1 MKWLRRIF
9 IALAGGLA
17 LIAAIYEM
25 GPRVIA
31 ANRSNFSAAAVGS
44 NPDAYLADV
53 EAKFSDIRPG
63 LQKQIVW
70 ADPHTR
76 SETAYAVVYIHGF
89 SASSG
94 EVRPLPDLV
103 AKGLHANVFYTRLQ
117 GHGRLDADA
126 MGEATLSGWL
136 DDYAEA
142 ITIGRR
148 IGRKIVVISTSTGG
162 SLTTWGLSQPDLVKD
177 VAAAVFLSPNYGIRA
192 QGEFLLRGP
201 WARQLA
207 RLILGKRAGFTPE
220 NPDHA
225 RLWTTNYP
233 VEALLPMAQSVKLAN
248 DTKVEEIQ
256 TPALFILSSADQVVR
271 PDRTRSIAARWGG
284 PHNVI
289 DVGDIGTGSNH
300 VIAGDALSPKM
311 TAPLADQIIR
321 WLKSEGLQA
330 E

>member
-1 MKWLRRIF
+1 MKWLRRTV
-9 IALAGGLA
+9 IALAGLLA
-17 LIAAIYEM
+17 LIAALYEM
-25 GPRVIA
+25 GPRMVAATGTDYTDSVIG
-31 ANRSNFSAAAVGS
+31 ND
-44 NPDAYLADV
+44 PDAYLAHV
-53 EAKFSDIRPG
+53 EARFSDIRPG
-63 LQKQIVW
+63 LQKQIIW
-70 ADPHTR
+70 ADTTTR
-76 SETAYAVVYIHGF
+76 LKTDYAVIYIHGF

-103 AKGLHANVFYTRLQ
+103 AKALHANIFYTRLQ
-117 GHGRLDADA
+117 GHGRSGADA

-142 ITIGRR
+142 IAIGRR

-162 SLTTWGLSQPDLVKD
+162 SLTTWGLSQPDLTKD

-207 RLILGKRAGFTPE
+207 HLILGKRAGFTPE
-220 NPDHA
+220 NAEHA

-248 DTKVEEIQ
+248 DAEIEAIH
-256 TPALFILSSADQVVR
+256 TPALFIISSADQVVR
-271 PDRTRSIAARWGG
+271 PDKTRAIAARWGG
-284 PHNVI
+284 IHHVI

-311 TAPLADQIIR
+311 TAPLADQIVG
-321 WLKSEGLQA
+321 WLKSAGVQA